1 MRKYETLEKSNEEL
15 KIEKMDLQAQ
25 LKDKEDQMN
34 CFSSMVVE
42 TKETKNKEI
51 SELENRLTDYENKL
65 FVRSKENVVPINL
78 RRMSSLF
85 ES

>member
-1 MRKYETLEKSNEEL
+1 MRKYEALEKSNEEL
-15 KIEKMDLQAQ
+15 KSEKYELQVQ

-51 SELENRLTDYENKL
+51 SELENRLEEYEDKL
-65 FVRSKENVVPINL
+65 FVRSKENVTAD
-78 RRMSSLF
+78 
-85 ES
+85 

>member
-78 RRMSSLF
+78 RRTSSLF